1 MTGRGSGI
9 YFLKFVILLPPIFLL
24 QVILPRLWGYVNPYI
39 FIPIALL
46 PLLRPIL
53 KERLFSY
60 VYPAFTIF
68 FLLITLYSMLS
79 SLGIYENSL
88 FNVFTI
94 SLNEVTVTSVV
105 LGMSVLLIEEGIFTK
120 KIQRTIGSVIVTN
133 LFLLEQFAALYLMAN
148 PTAVP
153 YLNSSHLTY
162 PEALFAVFSLEGI
175 SLYSFVVNGYQ
186 YLLPLAILNLPYEKV
201 ILALFLLSIIA
212 LLIYLFNRGD
222 RWISERAVGLGLSI
236 TVGSIVTLIVLFIQ
250 NALSRYYYGGAFL
263 LFSLLLILIVSMVA
277 SRNSYNIRVGPH
289 EERKPR

>member
-1 MTGRGSGI
+1 MTDHRFSS

-24 QVILPRLWGYVNPYI
+24 FVILPRLWGYVNPDI
-39 FIPIALL
+39 LIPIALL

-79 SLGIYENSL
+79 SAGIYENSI
-88 FNVFTI
+88 FNMFTI
-94 SLNEVTVTSVV
+94 SLNEVTVTSII
-105 LGMSVLLIEEGIFTK
+105 LGLSILLIEEGILTK
-120 KIQRTIGSVIVTN
+120 KIQRTVGSVIVTN

-153 YLNSSHLTY
+153 YLNSTHLTY

-186 YLLPLAILNLPYEKV
+186 YLLPLAILNLPYEKI
-201 ILALFLLSIIA
+201 ILALFLISIIS
-212 LLIYLFNRGD
+212 LLIYLFGRGD
-222 RWISERAVGLGLSI
+222 RWISERAVGLGVSV
-236 TVGSIVTLIVLFIQ
+236 TAGSLMALVILFIQ
-250 NALSRYYYGGAFL
+250 NALSRFYYGGAFL
-263 LFSLLLILIVSMVA
+263 LFSLLFISIVPMA
-277 SRNSYNIRVGPH
+277 MSRNSYNIRIDRH
-289 EERKPR
+289 KER